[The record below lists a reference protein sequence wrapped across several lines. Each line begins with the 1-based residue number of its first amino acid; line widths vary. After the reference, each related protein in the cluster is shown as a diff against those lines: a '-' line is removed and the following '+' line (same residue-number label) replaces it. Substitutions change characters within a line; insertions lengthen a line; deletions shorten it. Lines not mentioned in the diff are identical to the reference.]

1 MRTHIFCTNINSQA
15 QLDLL
20 SPHLNNHNNI
30 IRWSID
36 LEDIDAV
43 LKVITTNDLKEH
55 DIMRLLDTEGYQ
67 CKVMTD

>member
-1 MRTHIFCTNINSQA
+1 MRTHICCTNINSKE
-15 QLDLL
+15 QLDILK
-20 SPHLNNHNNI
+20 PHLNNHNSI

-43 LKVITTNDLKEH
+43 LKVITTNNLKEH
-55 DIMRLLDTEGYQ
+55 EIIHLLDSEGYQ